1 MPGADSAAGA
11 RAGGL
16 MSSLKQLVATLVAIV
31 HTRLQLLGV
40 EVQAE
45 RLRLAQMLMLGAAAM
60 FFLAC
65 SVLLL
70 TLLVI
75 VMLWDTH
82 RMLAIGGFA
91 GLYLALGTAFGV
103 AARARAAAGT
113 RLFEMSLS
121 ELQKDRDRL
130 SL

>member
-1 MPGADSAAGA
+1 
-11 RAGGL
+11 
-16 MSSLKQLVATLVAIV
+16 MSSLKKLVATLVAIV

-75 VMLWDTH
+75 VMLWDTN

-91 GLYLALGTAFGV
+91 ALYLALGAAFAI
-103 AARARAAAGT
+103 AARARAAAGS
-113 RLFEMSLS
+113 RLFETSLS